1 MQNREKA
8 REEVKTLHAAAGRA
22 QAGEFELA
30 SSRMD
35 HGHLETTETLWWI
48 ATWEKEVEGEDS

>member
-1 MQNREKA
+1 M
-8 REEVKTLHAAAGRA
+8 KTLHAAAGRA